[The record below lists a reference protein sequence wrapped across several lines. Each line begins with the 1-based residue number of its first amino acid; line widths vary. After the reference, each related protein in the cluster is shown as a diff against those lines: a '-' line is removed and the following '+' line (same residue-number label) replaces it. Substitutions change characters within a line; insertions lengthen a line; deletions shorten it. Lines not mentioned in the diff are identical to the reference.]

1 MEEKI
6 INIILFGGIAIICF
20 IKYLTIIIR
29 MRKYIKVKGKVIYT
43 KESYIMSG
51 DSVSKGAHNKY
62 YFEHNGNS
70 FEIEDKFWGG
80 NPKLDVGDTVYCYIS
95 KKDKT
100 KILAPEDIYYKNIY
114 LIAVIIFKII
124 MFVFWKML

>member
-6 INIILFGGIAIICF
+6 INIILFGGLAIISF
-20 IKYLTIIIR
+20 IKYLIIIIN

-43 KESYIMSG
+43 KQSYIMSG

-62 YFEHNGNS
+62 CFDLNGNS
-70 FEIEDKFWGG
+70 FEIEDKFFGG
-80 NPKLDVGDTVYCYIS
+80 NPKLNVGDAVYCYVS

-114 LIAVIIFKII
+114 LIATIIFTIS
-124 MFVFWKML
+124 MFVI

>member
-6 INIILFGGIAIICF
+6 MNIILFGVIAFFCF
-20 IKYLTIIIR
+20 VKYLTIIIK

-43 KESYIMSG
+43 KQSYIMVG
-51 DSVSKGAHNKY
+51 DSVNKGSHNKY
-62 YFEHNGNS
+62 CFEHNGNC

-80 NPKLDVGDTVYCYIS
+80 NTKLNAGDAVYCYIS
-95 KKDKT
+95 KKDKN

-114 LIAVIIFKII
+114 LIAMIIFTIS
-124 MFVFWKML
+124 MFVL